1 MYAVR
6 WEWFST
12 KMSPLR
18 GWALRL
24 MSAFYEDATPTGLFF
39 SFGMVFYEDA
49 TPTGLFCSFG
59 MAFYE
64 DAISLG
70 LGCALSWLK
79 PEGVAVAHSPT
90 LKHGVKTMPAT
101 F

>member
-1 MYAVR
+1 MR
-6 WEWFST
+6 WKRFST

-18 GWALRL
+18 GFSFRL

-39 SFGMVFYEDA
+39 SFDVGF
-49 TPTGLFCSFG
+49 LRRCH
-59 MAFYE
+59 
-64 DAISLG
+64 SLG

-90 LKHGVKTMPAT
+90 LKHGVNMKPENRGQRCSSECGRKASKNND
-101 F
+101 